1 MSQLHPIVAI
11 TGSSG
16 AGTTTVRQA
25 FQDIF
30 RRQNIRPALV
40 EGEAFLR
47 YERDEMNR
55 FIAKGQS
62 EGHQYSHFGPEANL
76 FNRLETLF
84 KEYGEQG
91 AGMTR
96 LYVNEENHRAL
107 GQAPGT
113 FTPWAPLP
121 SNSDLLFYE
130 GLHGGVVARNWT
142 RRKMSPSHNPWVV
155 ERRQANGDG
164 GVDVAQYVDL
174 LIGVV
179 PVVNLEWIQKIHRDT
194 RVKGFTPEA
203 VTDSIL
209 RRMRDYVHFV
219 APQFSITDINF
230 QRVPVVDTSNPFM
243 ARDIPTPDESI
254 VVIRFREPRKFN
266 FPNLLKRLPGS
277 FMSRPNSMVIPG
289 GKMQMAMEIICTP
302 LIQALVEGNGDRR
315 GAQSSVP

>member
-1 MSQLHPIVAI
+1 MSQLHPIVAV

-30 RRQNIRPALV
+30 RRQDIRAAFV

-55 FIAKGQS
+55 FIAKGQAD
-62 EGHQYSHFGPEANL
+62 GRHYSHFGPEANL
-76 FNRLETLF
+76 FNRLEALF

-91 AGMTR
+91 TGMVR
-96 LYVNEENHRAL
+96 QYANEENHRSL

-113 FTPWAPLP
+113 FTAWAPVP
-121 SNSDLLFYE
+121 ADSDLLFYE

-142 RRKMSPSHNPWVV
+142 RRQMSPSHNPWVV
-155 ERRQANGDG
+155 ERRRANGDG
-164 GVDVAQYVDL
+164 AVDVAQYVDL

-203 VTDSIL
+203 VTDAIL
-209 RRMRDYVHFV
+209 RRMRDYVYFIT
-219 APQFSITDINF
+219 PQFSITDINF
-230 QRVPVVDTSNPFM
+230 QRVPVVDTSNPFI
-243 ARDIPTPDESI
+243 ARDVPTPDESI
-254 VVIRFREPRKFN
+254 VVIRFREPGKFN
-266 FPNLLKRLPGS
+266 FPNLLRRLPGS
-277 FMSRPNSMVIPG
+277 FMSRPNTMVIPG
-289 GKMQMAMEIICTP
+289 GKMQMAVEIVCTP
-302 LIQALVEGNGDRR
+302 LICDLIEHRA
-315 GAQSSVP
+315 GARACRD